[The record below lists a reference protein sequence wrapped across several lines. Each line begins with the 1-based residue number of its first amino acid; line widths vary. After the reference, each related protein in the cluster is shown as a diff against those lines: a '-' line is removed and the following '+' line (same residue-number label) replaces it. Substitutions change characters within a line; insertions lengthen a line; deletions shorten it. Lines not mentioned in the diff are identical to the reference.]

1 MKKIN
6 IKGVIPIKYRLGVQE
21 DKEERLSEDS
31 TENESTKNESTKNES
46 TKNESTKNES
56 TKNESTK
63 NKLMSESQL
72 IIPTLSNQA
81 RHELKAIHSLFEQRT
96 NETTSKRTAYG
107 IG

>member
-56 TKNESTK
+56 TKN
-63 NKLMSESQL
+63 KLMSES
-72 IIPTLSNQA
+72 PYTPLSNQA

>member
-46 TKNESTKNES
+46 TKN
-56 TKNESTK
+56 
-63 NKLMSESQL
+63 KLMSES
-72 IIPTLSNQA
+72 PYTPLSNQA